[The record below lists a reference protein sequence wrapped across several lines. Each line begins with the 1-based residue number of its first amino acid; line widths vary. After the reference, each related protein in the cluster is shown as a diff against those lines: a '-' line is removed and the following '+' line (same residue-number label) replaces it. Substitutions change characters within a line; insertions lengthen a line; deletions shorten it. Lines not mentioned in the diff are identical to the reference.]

1 MESVR
6 VLLDHYAE
14 PAELDAARQ
23 ALAEADV
30 DAEVE
35 GGYRKPT
42 PGEDEGVGDEPEW
55 IILILVS
62 STFGAF
68 FVRFFGE
75 AGADSW
81 KGLKKLAEHLRDSR
95 RRPTGSSI
103 PPSPPHVGAIEF
115 RDQYGNVIKE
125 GLRHEGSAGHD
136 AEYIPPDEFWRAWD
150 HISEPDWSALGGWF
164 VIWDY
169 QRNAWAAFEPGVG
182 SSRAVYWDRS
192 AERWIDYEM
201 HPVASF
207 EPEPPRW
214 ERFKRRFQRRY

>member
-14 PAELDAARQ
+14 PAELDAARKV
-23 ALAEADV
+23 LAEAGI

-42 PGEDEGVGDEPEW
+42 PGEAWGEGDEPEW
-55 IILILVS
+55 IVLILVT

-81 KGLKKLAEHLRDSR
+81 KGLKTLAKRLRDSR
-95 RRPTGSSI
+95 RRPTGASI
-103 PPSPPHVGAIEF
+103 PPSPPHVGAIHF
-115 RDQYGNVIKE
+115 RDQYDNVIEE
-125 GLRHEGSAGHD
+125 GLYPGM
-136 AEYIPPDEFWRAWD
+136 PPDEFWRAWE

-169 QRNAWAAFEPGVG
+169 QRKAWAAFEPGLG
-182 SSRAVYWDRS
+182 SSRAVYWDHS

-207 EPEPPRW
+207 EPEPSGW